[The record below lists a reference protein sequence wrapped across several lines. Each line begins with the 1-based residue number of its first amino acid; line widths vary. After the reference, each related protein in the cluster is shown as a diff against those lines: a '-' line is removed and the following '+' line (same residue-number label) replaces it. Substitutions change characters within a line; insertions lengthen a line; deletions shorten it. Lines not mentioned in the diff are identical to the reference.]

1 MKLSLLPAAMPSA
14 WFNAAQ
20 WVPQES
26 GFQPWRVA
34 PELVATA
41 RNPHFTHRASASA
54 GVRAEVKTDANAL
67 RIALA
72 PSDPDEEERLS
83 VDVVLDG
90 RLQDRFTLERN
101 AHGTPTTTTVSL
113 PGGPGRVEVWLPH
126 EGSVFLNELSLTEAT
141 YCQAVPPRKKWLTY
155 GSSITHCIE
164 ANGPRQTGQA
174 RVGRKPTFRHYAV
187 GTAGPSHRDSV
198 SEPAMP

>member
-20 WVPQES
+20 WVPQEA
-26 GFQPWRVA
+26 GFQPWRVT

-72 PSDPDEEERLS
+72 PSEPDEEERLT
-83 VDVVLDG
+83 VDVVFDG
-90 RLQDRFTLERN
+90 RLHDRFTLERN

-113 PGGPGRVEVWLPH
+113 PGGPGRLEVWLPH
-126 EGSVFLNELSLTEAT
+126 EGSVVLNELSLTGAT
-141 YCQAVPPRKKWLTY
+141 YCQAVQIGRASCRGRGKSCVVR
-155 GSSITHCIE
+155 GS
-164 ANGPRQTGQA
+164 GG
-174 RVGRKPTFRHYAV
+174 GRPV
-187 GTAGPSHRDSV
+187 
-198 SEPAMP
+198 

>member
-72 PSDPDEEERLS
+72 PAEPDEEERLT
-83 VDVVLDG
+83 VDVVFDG
-90 RLQDRFTLERN
+90 RLHDRFTLERN

-113 PGGPGRVEVWLPH
+113 PGGPGRLEVWLPQDRK
-126 EGSVFLNELSLTEAT
+126 STRLN
-141 YCQAVPPRKKWLTY
+141 
-155 GSSITHCIE
+155 SSHVAIS
-164 ANGPRQTGQA
+164 
-174 RVGRKPTFRHYAV
+174 YAV
-187 GTAGPSHRDSV
+187 FCLQEKKGQRRYWRTRRR
-198 SEPAMP
+198 